1 MKTLTEATEQVTNFV
16 RSWPTEAIEK
26 TLHAARQGQMDQM
39 DHRRCLVAAYIRFV
53 VNNEPDLMSK
63 VAYDQGVE
71 YARVKF
77 ENQAANKALND
88 AEQAYMNLAVDHQ
101 LPISKEQPFIDQ
113 RLIDIL
119 ESILAERHAK
129 PQ

>member
-53 VNNEPDLMSK
+53 VNNEPDLTSEVQYK
-63 VAYDQGVE
+63 ESTEFIRVE
-71 YARVKF
+71 H
-77 ENQAANKALND
+77 ENRALLD
-88 AEQAYMNLAVDHQ
+88 VEIAYMSLAIDHR
-101 LPISKEQPFIDQ
+101 LSISEEQPFIDQ